1 MYRRVNSNGFMVIAT
16 FLIVIVMAIFTW
28 VMYGMAQQV
37 LLMTDMMVELND
49 SFKAMV
55 VTQDSMARDIHAMS
69 GAVAGMQES
78 IGAMQGDVAAM
89 TASVEEMTGS
99 VAVMTGAMARMDAA
113 MGKMTYEVSQ
123 ATYAVSH
130 PMTYM
135 FGKGPFGF

>member
-28 VMYGMAQQV
+28 VMYGMARQV
-37 LLMTDMMVELND
+37 LVMTDMMVELND

-55 VTQDSMARDIHAMS
+55 VTQESMARDIGVMR
-69 GAVAGMQES
+69 GAVVGMQDS

-89 TASVEEMTGS
+89 SASVETMTGS
-99 VAVMTGAMARMDAA
+99 IGVMTGAVTRMDAA
-113 MGKMTYEVSQ
+113 IGRMSYQVGQ

-130 PMTYM
+130 PMSYM